1 MRYGIWYAYCGRER
15 ATLRLSF
22 KLTSRVGFEDS
33 PYKTTA
39 GPRLTSLLEQT
50 PKMMPSRCSDGPARK
65 RARALQDDDDA
76 ANDAQD
82 DAPTCEVCG
91 RHPRKYCCPRCACV
105 TCSLACCAAHKR
117 ATGCDGRRDAAAHRP
132 LKAMGLR
139 ELRAD
144 CAFLEAA
151 ARSRATAERARRAAP
166 HLGGRERRGRSG
178 EAPAAARLRRAAER
192 RRIRLLLMPDGMVTT
207 RADDGD
213 GENARTALFLARR
226 PNADAMVATT
236 TPRATRSGG
245 ASSGA
250 STARRSSTS
259 APTSGRPSGS
269 FWPPTRPPPGADRRS
284 RATCKTRRPSHSSS
298 SGRPVRPTTRATIG
312 SIPA

>member
-1 MRYGIWYAYCGRER
+1 MAPRANARELSR
-15 ATLRLSF
+15 TTTTPRTTLRTTRRPAGVRSPSAQVL
-22 KLTSRVGFEDS
+22 LPAVRVRDL
-33 PYKTTA
+33 PLA
-39 GPRLTSLLEQT
+39 SL
-50 PKMMPSRCSDGPARK
+50 RCLARDGLRRAAR
-65 RARALQDDDDA
+65 RGG
-76 ANDAQD
+76 
-82 DAPTCEVCG
+82 APTTEG
-91 RHPRKYCCPRCACV
+91 H
-105 TCSLACCAAHKR
+105 
-117 ATGCDGRRDAAAHRP
+117 
-132 LKAMGLR
+132 GLR

-166 HLGGRERRGRSG
+166 RLGGRERRGRSG

>member
-1 MRYGIWYAYCGRER
+1 
-15 ATLRLSF
+15 
-22 KLTSRVGFEDS
+22 
-33 PYKTTA
+33 
-39 GPRLTSLLEQT
+39 
-50 PKMMPSRCSDGPARK
+50 MMPARCSDGPARK
-65 RARALQDDDDA
+65 RARALKDDDDA
-76 ANDAQD
+76 ANDVQD

-166 HLGGRERRGRSG
+166 RLGGRERRGRSG